1 MRTLLA
7 STALLVLPLSALAN
21 DAPCKFTERRDL
33 ALQLGDAKTLVL
45 EVNQHDLRVTAAPGS
60 GALSGRA
67 CASKAEWLPE
77 LTLTQRRD
85 ADKLIV
91 TLRREG
97 RWNVTTGSEYAWLD
111 IGGSIP
117 DSVRVQLKVG
127 SGDAEVTGAQS
138 LSVDVGS
145 GDALVRTTRGSVH
158 AAVGSGDLDI
168 DGAERL
174 DLLSLGSGDVD
185 ARNIRRDVHVGTVGS
200 GDLKLRDI
208 GGLLK
213 VETVGS
219 GDVEARTVGGNV
231 EVGTVGSGDLDL
243 QAVAGN
249 VTVARHG
256 SGNVNV
262 HGVGGN
268 LTVQRSG
275 SGDVRQRDVRG
286 QVNVPKP

>member
-7 STALLVLPLSALAN
+7 STALLLLPLSALAN

-45 EVNQHDLRVTAAPGS
+45 EVNQHDLRVTAAAGT

-67 CASKAEWLPE
+67 CASKAEWLPQ
-77 LTLTQRRD
+77 LTLTQRRE

-97 RWNVTTGSEYAWLD
+97 KSNWSTGSDYAWLD

-127 SGDAEVTGAQS
+127 SGDAQITGARS

-145 GDALVRTTRGSVH
+145 GDALVRTTGGSVH
-158 AAVGSGDLDI
+158 AAVGSGDLDV
-168 DGAERL
+168 DGAESL
-174 DLLSLGSGDVD
+174 DLLSVGSGDVE
-185 ARNIRRDVHVGTVGS
+185 ARNIRRHVQVGTVGS

-213 VETVGS
+213 IGTVGS

-243 QAVAGN
+243 QAVTGN
-249 VTVARHG
+249 VTIERHG
-256 SGNVNV
+256 SGSVDV
-262 HGVGGN
+262 DGVGGN
-268 LTVQRSG
+268 LLVQRGG
-275 SGDVRQRDVRG
+275 SGEVKQRNVRG
-286 QVNVPKP
+286 QVNVPTR

>member
-7 STALLVLPLSALAN
+7 SSALLLLPLAALAN

-45 EVNQHDLRVTAAPGS
+45 EVNQHDLRVNAAPGA

-67 CASKAEWLPE
+67 CASNAEWLPQ
-77 LTLTQRRD
+77 LTLTQRRE

-97 RWNVTTGSEYAWLD
+97 KSSSTTGSAYAWLD
-111 IGGSIP
+111 ISGSIP
-117 DSVRVQLKVG
+117 DNVRVQLKVG

-145 GDALVRTTRGSVH
+145 GDALVRAIRGSVH
-158 AAVGSGDLDI
+158 AAVGSGDLEI
-168 DGAERL
+168 DGAESL
-174 DLLSLGSGDVD
+174 DLLSVGSGDVD
-185 ARNIRRDVHVGTVGS
+185 ARGIRRDIRVGTVGS

-219 GDVEARTVGGNV
+219 GDVQARTVGGNV
-231 EVGTVGSGDLDL
+231 EIGTVGSGDLDL

-262 HGVGGN
+262 DGVGGN
-268 LTVQRSG
+268 LTVQHSG
-275 SGDVRQRDVRG
+275 SGTVEQRDVRG
-286 QVNVPKP
+286 RISVPQR